1 MTKFI
6 KIDVPTLTKGCA
18 ALALAIPVLV
28 TMPSTVDAAKSV
40 TITVISGNTHHYA
53 PVGASIKAF
62 MPKVDEI
69 LAKTGNFKVSWIKGF
84 GGQIV
89 KVRGELEGV
98 QTGLGDI
105 GIVPGPFHPS
115 KLSLYQIGYVTPF
128 TSLDLRMTTA
138 AMGKLMATYPEMGKQ
153 AQRFNQSVIGL
164 AGTAENY
171 AIWTKKKITRV
182 DQLKGMKLGA
192 VGSNAVWVS
201 SVGGVP
207 VILKGLATVYSS
219 LKTGVYEGS
228 VLWQQVMAAFKFCEV
243 TPHQLN
249 TGFGAIS
256 NALLTANTDSMKKLP
271 AEVRGAVMEAAKT
284 WVAAADGGTLGGAK
298 WGAGVCTKKFGQ
310 TTTTLTADQRRK
322 WAFAMPNVAKAWAER
337 QDKAGLP
344 GTKMLGTFMD
354 HMRENKQVVIRN
366 WDKE

>member
-1 MTKFI
+1 MKL
-6 KIDVPTLTKGCA
+6 KNLGVPTLAQGVA
-18 ALALAIPVLV
+18 AMTLALPVLAAA
-28 TMPSTVDAAKSV
+28 PSTADAAKGVS
-40 TITVISGNTHHYA
+40 ITVISGNTHHYA
-53 PVGASIKAF
+53 PIGAAIKAF

-69 LAKTGNFKVSWIKGF
+69 LAKTGNYKVSWIKGF

-128 TSLDLRMTTA
+128 TSVDLRTTTA
-138 AMGKLMATYPEMGKQ
+138 GMAKLMATYPEMGKQ
-153 AQRFNQSVIGL
+153 AQRFNQSVLGL

-182 DQLKGMKLGA
+182 DQLKGMKIGA
-192 VGSNAVWVS
+192 VGSNAAWVS

-256 NALLTANTDSMKKLP
+256 NALMTVNMDSWKKMP
-271 AEVRGAVMEAAKT
+271 AEVQTAVTHASKA
-284 WVAAADGGTLGGAK
+284 WVAGADGGTLGGAK

-322 WAFAMPNVAKAWAER
+322 WAFAMPNIAQAWAKR

-354 HMRENKQVVIRN
+354 HMRENKQIVIRN

>member
-1 MTKFI
+1 MTKFANNGL
-6 KIDVPTLTKGCA
+6 PSMAKGIA
-18 ALALAIPVLV
+18 PLALALPVLA
-28 TMPSTVDAAKSV
+28 MAPSAADAAKRISL
-40 TITVISGNTHHYA
+40 TVILRNTHHYA

-69 LAKTGNFKVSWIKGF
+69 LAKTGNYKVSWIKGF

-105 GIVPGPFHPS
+105 GVVPGPFHPS

-128 TSLDLRMTTA
+128 TSVDLRTTTA
-138 AMGKLMATYPEMGKQ
+138 AMGKLMDTYPEMGKQ

-182 DQLKGMKLGA
+182 DELKGMKIGA
-192 VGSNAVWVS
+192 VGSNAPWVS

-256 NALLTANTDSMKKLP
+256 NALMTVNVDSWKKMP
-271 AEVRGAVMEAAKT
+271 AEVQAALTEAGKT
-284 WVAAADGGTLGGAK
+284 WVVAADGGTLGGAK

-310 TTTTLTADQRRK
+310 TTTTLNAEQRRK
-322 WAFAMPNVAKAWAER
+322 WAFAMPNVAQAWAKR

-354 HMRENKQVVIRN
+354 HMRANNQVVIRN

>member
-1 MTKFI
+1 MKFDKLAARPLVYGLAAI
-6 KIDVPTLTKGCA
+6 TLAVPALVA
-18 ALALAIPVLV
+18 A
-28 TMPSTVDAAKSV
+28 PSAADAAKRVSV
-40 TITVISGNTHHYA
+40 TVISGNTHHYA
-53 PVGASIKAF
+53 PIGAAIKAF

-69 LAKTGNFKVSWIKGF
+69 LAKTGNYKVSWIKGF

-128 TSLDLRMTTA
+128 TSVDLRTTTA
-138 AMGKLMATYPEMGKQ
+138 AMGKLMATYPQMGKQ
-153 AQRFNQSVIGL
+153 AERFNQSVLGL

-182 DQLKGMKLGA
+182 EELKGMKIGA
-192 VGSNAVWVS
+192 VGSNASWIS

-219 LKTGVYEGS
+219 LKTGVYEGG
-228 VLWQQVMAAFKFCEV
+228 VLWQQVSAAFKYCEV
-243 TPHQLN
+243 APHQLN

-256 NALLTANTDSMKKLP
+256 NALMTVNMDSWKKMP
-271 AEVRGAVMEAAKT
+271 AEVQAAMKTASAT
-284 WVAAADGGTLGGAK
+284 WVKGADGGTLGGAK

-310 TTTTLTADQRRK
+310 TTTTLTADQKRK
-322 WAFAMPNVAKAWAER
+322 WAFAMPNVAKAWAAR

-354 HMRENKQVVIRN
+354 HMRANKQVVVRN

>member
-1 MTKFI
+1 MTISKFGMATNGKAFASI
-6 KIDVPTLTKGCA
+6 VVALTALTA
-18 ALALAIPVLV
+18 A
-28 TMPSTVDAAKSV
+28 PSAVDAAKGI
-40 TITVISGNTHHYA
+40 TLTVISGNTHHYA
-53 PVGASIKAF
+53 PVGMVIKTF

-69 LAKTGNFKVSWIKGF
+69 LAKTGNYKVSWIQGF

-105 GIVPGPFHPS
+105 GVVPGPFHPS

-128 TSLDLRMTTA
+128 TSLDLRTTTA
-138 AMGKLMATYPEMGKQ
+138 AMGHLMATYPEMGKQ
-153 AQRFNQSVIGL
+153 SQRFNQSVLGL

-171 AIWTKKKITRV
+171 AIWTTKKITRV
-182 DQLKGMKLGA
+182 DQLKGMKIGA
-192 VGSNAVWVS
+192 VGSNAPWVS

-219 LKTGVYEGS
+219 LKTGVYQGS

-256 NALLTANTDSMKKLP
+256 NALLTTNMDSWKKMP
-271 AEVRGAVMEAAKT
+271 AEVQAAVQVASAA
-284 WVAAADGGTLGGAK
+284 WVGSADGATLGGAK
-298 WGAGVCTKKFGQ
+298 WGEGVCTKKFGQ
-310 TTTTLTADQRRK
+310 TTTTLNAEQKRK
-322 WAFAMPNVAKAWAER
+322 WAFAMPNLAQAWAKR
-337 QDKAGLP
+337 QDAAGLP

-354 HMRENKQVVIRN
+354 YMRTHKQVVVRN

>member
-1 MTKFI
+1 MKF
-6 KIDVPTLTKGCA
+6 KYLKAPTLVHGLA
-18 ALALAIPVLV
+18 AMTLAIPAMVI
-28 TMPSTVDAAKSV
+28 TPSTAEAAKRVS
-40 TITVISGNTHHYA
+40 ITVISGNTHHYA
-53 PVGASIKAF
+53 PIGAAIKAF

-69 LAKTGNFKVSWIKGF
+69 LAKTGTYKVSWIKGF

-128 TSLDLRMTTA
+128 TSVDLRTTTA
-138 AMGKLMATYPEMGKQ
+138 AMGKLMDTYPEMGKQ
-153 AQRFNQSVIGL
+153 AQRFNQSVLGL

-171 AIWTKKKITRV
+171 AIWTKNKITKV
-182 DQLKGMKLGA
+182 DELKGMKIGA
-192 VGSNAVWVS
+192 VGSNAPWVS

-256 NALLTANTDSMKKLP
+256 NALMTVNMDSWKKMP
-271 AEVRGAVMEAAKT
+271 GEVQAAITQASKT
-284 WVAAADGGTLGGAK
+284 WVGAADGATLGGAK

-310 TTTTLTADQRRK
+310 TTTTLTTEQRRK

-354 HMRENKQVVIRN
+354 HMRANKQIVIRN

>member
-1 MTKFI
+1 MRISEFGKATNS
-6 KIDVPTLTKGCA
+6 KILGAAVIALTALSVAPTTA
-18 ALALAIPVLV
+18 
-28 TMPSTVDAAKSV
+28 DAEKRI
-40 TITVISGNTHHYA
+40 TLTVISGNTHHYA
-53 PVGASIKAF
+53 PVGTVIKAF

-69 LAKTGNFKVSWIKGF
+69 LAKTGNYKVNWIQGF

-105 GIVPGPFHPS
+105 GVVPGPFHPS

-128 TSLDLRMTTA
+128 TSLDLRTTTA
-138 AMGKLMATYPEMGKQ
+138 AMGHLMDTYPEIDKQ
-153 AQRFNQSVIGL
+153 AQRFNQSVLGL

-171 AIWTKKKITRV
+171 AIWTTRKITRV
-182 DQLKGMKLGA
+182 EELKGMKIGA
-192 VGSNAVWVS
+192 VGSNAAWVS

-219 LKTGVYEGS
+219 LKTGVYQGS

-256 NALLTANTDSMKKLP
+256 NALLTVNTDSWKKMP
-271 AEVRGAVMEAAKT
+271 AEVQAAVKVASKT
-284 WVAAADGGTLGGAK
+284 WVGAADGATLGGAK
-298 WGAGVCTKKFGQ
+298 WGEGECIKKFGQ
-310 TTTTLTADQRRK
+310 TTTFLDAEQKRK
-322 WAFAMPNVAKAWAER
+322 WAFAMPNLAQAWAKR
-337 QDKAGLP
+337 QDAAGLP

-354 HMRENKQVVIRN
+354 YMRAHKQVVVRN

>member
-1 MTKFI
+1 MTFLKTGF
-6 KIDVPTLTKGCA
+6 A
-18 ALALAIPVLV
+18 ALAVAVPAMVLAP
-28 TMPSTVDAAKSV
+28 TSAMAAKKL

-53 PVGASIKAF
+53 PVGAAIKAM

-69 LAKTGNFKVSWIKGF
+69 LAKTGNYKISWIKGF
-84 GGQIV
+84 GGQVV

-105 GIVPGPFHPS
+105 GVVPGPFHPS

-128 TSLDLRMTTA
+128 TSLDIKTTTA
-138 AMGKLMATYPEMGKQ
+138 AMAHLLEKYPAMGKQ
-153 AQRFNQSVIGL
+153 AERFNQSVIGI

-171 AIWTKKKITRV
+171 SIWTRKKITRV
-182 DQLKGMKLGA
+182 EDLKGMKIGA
-192 VGSNAVWVS
+192 VGTNAAWVS

-249 TGFGAIS
+249 PGFGAIS
-256 NALLTANTDSMKKLP
+256 NALLTTNKDSWKKMP
-271 AEVRGAVMEAAKT
+271 SEVQAAVKT
-284 WVAAADGGTLGGAK
+284 AAAAWTAGSDGATLGGAK
-298 WGAGVCTKKFGQ
+298 WGKGVCDKKYGQ
-310 TTTTLTADQRRK
+310 TTTNLSTEQRK
-322 WAFAMPNVAKAWAER
+322 AWAMAMPNVAKAWAER

-344 GTKMLGTFMD
+344 GTKMLASFMD
-354 HMRENKQVVIRN
+354 YMRANNQVVLRN